1 MGKRGGRGKS
11 EWLIHTLQRT
21 KTEEAVDHCQNNI
34 YIKAVGTSP
43 VWSNL
48 CTLLTAVSTAVQS
61 RVTKTTSVA
70 QQLMNNWSKR
80 LSNFLSP
87 APPSCSWS
95 LFGSLEDP
103 APPPP
108 LHLAWTR
115 KWLSNS
121 SWESSSPPSSR
132 SYLDSA
138 QLRHVGK
145 TRVILSYLKL
155 NTRQPRCR
163 VELLRSPNCK
173 QKWRWMN
180 RDGKN

>member
-1 MGKRGGRGKS
+1 M
-11 EWLIHTLQRT
+11 
-21 KTEEAVDHCQNNI
+21 DHRQNNI
-34 YIKAVGTSP
+34 YVKAVGTSP

-48 CTLLTAVSTAVQS
+48 CTQLTDVSTAVRS

-70 QQLMNNWSKR
+70 QLLMNNWSKR

-95 LFGSLEDP
+95 LLGSLEDP

-108 LHLAWTR
+108 LDLAWTR

-132 SYLDSA
+132 SCLDSA

-145 TRVILSYLKL
+145 TRVILSYLKF
-155 NTRQPRCR
+155 NIRQPRR
-163 VELLRSPNCK
+163 GVELLHSPNYK